1 MKNYNVSTQLCIP
14 SFRLGFAF
22 LMIMV
27 MCSLKQDMQYAMS
40 LVLLS
45 KMIALLCFHMLQ
57 HPAIMH
63 SFKPISLVLFLASI
77 IMSLIFRSVFHSRPK
92 FIQIFWLKSQLK
104 KRCWRYSLGSSSHST
119 QLLSSMKKYFLINRS
134 LVLSLSSSN
143 NQKKNFCFDRQ
154 HDFQIH

>member
-1 MKNYNVSTQLCIP
+1 MENYKVSSQVCIP

-22 LMIMV
+22 LMMML
-27 MCSLKQDMQYAMS
+27 MCSLKHDMQYAMS

-45 KMIALLCFHMLQ
+45 KMIVF
-57 HPAIMH
+57 
-63 SFKPISLVLFLASI
+63 LFLASI

-119 QLLSSMKKYFLINRS
+119 QLLSTMKKYFLINRS
-134 LVLSLSSSN
+134 LVLSYPGVITKRKTFALAGSMISKSIE
-143 NQKKNFCFDRQ
+143 RV
-154 HDFQIH
+154 